1 MTDRTLTTSSL
12 FADSSSL
19 PKITIS
25 ARGGAPQLQAF
36 VNAYV
41 VGRQDTLMNG
51 NWARPL
57 YYLSLVAMHGQ
68 GTTLQGI
75 FARLASTHSKD
86 VSLEGIGD
94 VVLAHHQSTIAE
106 SGYTLHWNFE
116 QEEVLPTH
124 DLHAVIECRM
134 LTMFDPIQG
143 LSGTR
148 LQRGKRKK
156 ESLSLSTNT
165 SRKVLN
171 DLTERRN
178 RERNPQFLLLVPG
191 HQQGSQSFRQRLH
204 FAFLDQRVPWPLDP
218 AWADF
223 LWDRGIKHKEIEA
236 VKVWCYQPPVV
247 QVDGSAVDGS
257 AVDDLTPAS
266 APFLAEAYFCRP
278 KPALLLRDLQ
288 DALANRQISSLLPPS
303 IVALPIVSRSRRE
316 ERRIVL
322 P

>member
-1 MTDRTLTTSSL
+1 
-12 FADSSSL
+12 
-19 PKITIS
+19 
-25 ARGGAPQLQAF
+25 
-36 VNAYV
+36 
-41 VGRQDTLMNG
+41 
-51 NWARPL
+51 
-57 YYLSLVAMHGQ
+57 MHGQ

-86 VSLEGIGD
+86 VSIEGIGD

-124 DLHAVIECRM
+124 DLHAVIESRM
-134 LTMFDPIQG
+134 LTMFDPVQG
-143 LSGTR
+143 LSGAR
-148 LQRGKRKK
+148 QQRGKRRKDVV
-156 ESLSLSTNT
+156 SLSTNK
-165 SRKVLN
+165 SSKVMG
-171 DLTERRN
+171 DLMERRN

-218 AWADF
+218 SWADF
-223 LWDRGIKHKEIEA
+223 LWNRGIQQKEIEA
-236 VKVWCYQPPVV
+236 VKVWCYQPPVA
-247 QVDGSAVDGS
+247 QVDGS
-257 AVDDLTPAS
+257 AVDDLTSVP
-266 APFLAEAYFCRP
+266 APFLAEAYFCRS

-303 IVALPIVSRSRRE
+303 IVVLPIASRSRRE